1 MKKRLCSQETDSPFL
16 SCSEI
21 EQPSRVDSM
30 NPVLSISL
38 PLVFA
43 LTLGQSLAL
52 CIPVD
57 YVIHVEKRECGYCLA
72 INTTI
77 CEGFCMTWD
86 RNIKKLLPRRLSALS
101 QNVCTYKE
109 LVYRTVMIPGC
120 QHHAVSYY
128 SYPVAVSCKCGK
140 CDTDYSDCV
149 QEASGAGYCAMF

>member
-1 MKKRLCSQETDSPFL
+1 MAAL
-16 SCSEI
+16 
-21 EQPSRVDSM
+21 M

-38 PLVFA
+38 PLIFA
-43 LTLGQSLAL
+43 FTLGQSLAL

-77 CEGFCMTWD
+77 CEGFCMTWVIMG
-86 RNIKKLLPRRLSALS
+86 NYVLPSALF
-101 QNVCTYKE
+101 QDVCTYKE
-109 LVYRTVMIPGC
+109 VVYRTVMIPGC

-140 CDTDYSDCV
+140 CNTDYSDCV